1 MLTKAWEEIA
11 ATYQDYAG
19 DRRSIQALAGLAER
33 INGSPLAR
41 GLFAWTSMFDLC
53 IVQTEVSEYPYNGPL
68 LRIAPAS
75 ADQLEF
81 TYEDTMVRPRGR
93 YGAALSGVFTHP
105 RSRAGA
111 SGLATAVRRERSGI
125 GARSRR
131 VRGVRPLASF
141 K

>member
-19 DRRSIQALAGLAER
+19 DRRSIQALAGLAKR

-53 IVQTEVSEYPYNGPL
+53 IVQTEVNEYPYNGPL

-81 TYEDTMVRPRGR
+81 TYEDTTDKKKQWRRTVDASDAFPRLLKFLDQLRWFPAEVLNSLTG
-93 YGAALSGVFTHP
+93 G
-105 RSRAGA
+105 
-111 SGLATAVRRERSGI
+111 
-125 GARSRR
+125 
-131 VRGVRPLASF
+131 
-141 K
+141 